1 MLHEFVSWI
10 QLELGKS
17 TPDGVS
23 WSQALI
29 ESLTF
34 WNLLE
39 GTHLLSLMIF
49 VGTIMLVDLRML
61 GLIFKSTPFTQ
72 ISARVLPLTVMATG
86 TLDPRQF
93 GLTLLTAIVM
103 GALAGHL
110 AGRNRDRR
118 EV

>member
-10 QLELGKS
+10 QLELGKA

-61 GLIFKSTPFTQ
+61 GLIFKSTPLTQ
-72 ISARVLPLTVMATG
+72 ISARVLPPPGRDV
-86 TLDPRQF
+86 TLPAGPGMRHTEHRGHRF
-93 GLTLLTAIVM
+93 RLR
-103 GALAGHL
+103 AL
-110 AGRNRDRR
+110 
-118 EV
+118 